1 MSILINKNTRLI
13 VQGITGK
20 EGSYHASLMKEYGTK
35 VVAGVTPGKGGQ
47 EIEEVPVFNSVDEA
61 VKNTDANAS
70 ILFVPSRFTK
80 DGILE
85 AIDGGIKLI
94 VTVAEGVPVHDML
107 FCYSYAR
114 LNNCILIGPNG
125 PGIISPDKSK
135 VGFMDSRIYKKG
147 NIGIMSRSATLS
159 YEIVNNLSNK
169 GIGQS
174 TVVGVGGDS
183 IPGSSF
189 IDLLPLFEEDSQTDL
204 IIMVGEI
211 GGSDEEI
218 AAKYIKEH
226 ICSQYHLKYPYYI
239 FPMKKPVVAFIA
251 GEAAPEGKVMGH
263 AGAIISPGGEGGVKY
278 KRKVLQEAG
287 VRIIEKLS
295 EIAKVVS
302 EIL

>member
-1 MSILINKNTRLI
+1 MSILINENTKLI
-13 VQGITGK
+13 VQGITGR
-20 EGSYHASLMKEYGTK
+20 EGSYHASLMKKYGTK

-47 EIEEVPVFNSVDEA
+47 EIEEIPVFNSVDEA
-61 VKNTDANAS
+61 VKNMEANAS
-70 ILFVPSRFTK
+70 ILFVPPRFTK

-85 AIDGGIKLI
+85 AINGGIKLI

-107 FCYSYAR
+107 FAHYYAR
-114 LNNCILIGPNG
+114 LKNNCILIGPNT
-125 PGIISPDKSK
+125 PGIISPGKSK
-135 VGFMDSRIYKKG
+135 VGFMSDNIYKKG

-189 IDLLPLFEEDSQTDL
+189 ADLLPLFEEDSQTDL
-204 IIMVGEI
+204 IVMVGEI

-226 ICSQYHLKYPYYI
+226 
-239 FPMKKPVVAFIA
+239 MKN
-251 GEAAPEGKVMGH
+251 
-263 AGAIISPGGEGGVKY
+263 
-278 KRKVLQEAG
+278 Q
-287 VRIIEKLS
+287 
-295 EIAKVVS
+295 
-302 EIL
+302 

>member
-1 MSILINKNTRLI
+1 MSILINENTRLI

-20 EGSYHASLMKEYGTK
+20 EGSYHASLMKKYGTK

-47 EIEEVPVFNSVDEA
+47 EIEGIPVFNSVYEA
-61 VKNTDANAS
+61 IKNTEADAS
-70 ILFVPSRFTK
+70 ILFVPPRFTK

-107 FCYSYAR
+107 FAHYYAR
-114 LNNCILIGPNG
+114 LNKCILIGPNT
-125 PGIISPDKSK
+125 PGIISPGKSK
-135 VGFMDSRIYKKG
+135 VGFMSDSIYKKG

-159 YEIVNNLSNK
+159 YEVVNNLTNK

-189 IDLLPLFEEDSQTDL
+189 VDLLSLFEEDSQTDL
-204 IIMVGEI
+204 IVMVGEI

-218 AAKYIKEH
+218 AAKYIKE
-226 ICSQYHLKYPYYI
+226 Y
-239 FPMKKPVVAFIA
+239 MKKPVVAFIA

-263 AGAIISPGGEGGVKY
+263 AGAIISPGGEGGVKF
-278 KRKVLQEAG
+278 KRKVLQKAG
-287 VRIIEKLS
+287 VHIIEKLS
-295 EIAKVVS
+295 EISDMVS

>member
-1 MSILINKNTRLI
+1 MSILVNENTRLI
-13 VQGITGK
+13 VQGITGR
-20 EGSYHASLMKEYGTK
+20 EGSYHASLMKKYGTK

-47 EIEEVPVFNSVDEA
+47 EIEEIPVFNSVDEA
-61 VKNTDANAS
+61 VKDTEANAS

-107 FCYSYAR
+107 LSYSYAR
-114 LNNCILIGPNG
+114 LNYCILIGPNT
-125 PGIISPDKSK
+125 PGIISPGKSK
-135 VGFMDSRIYKKG
+135 VGFMSDNIYRKG

-189 IDLLPLFEEDSQTDL
+189 VDLLPLFEEDSQTDL

-218 AAKYIKEH
+218 AATYIKER
-226 ICSQYHLKYPYYI
+226 
-239 FPMKKPVVAFIA
+239 MEKPVVAFIA

-263 AGAIISPGGEGGVKY
+263 AGAIIAADGVGSAGHK
-278 KRKVLQEAG
+278 KEALKTAG
-287 VRIIEKLS
+287 VCIIEKLS
-295 EIAKVVS
+295 EIAEVVS
-302 EIL
+302 RTLQKNIT

>member
-1 MSILINKNTRLI
+1 
-13 VQGITGK
+13 
-20 EGSYHASLMKEYGTK
+20 MKKYGTK

-47 EIEEVPVFNSVDEA
+47 EIEEIPVFNSVDEA
-61 VKNTDANAS
+61 VKNTEANAS
-70 ILFVPSRFTK
+70 ILFVPPRFTK

-85 AIDGGIKLI
+85 AIDSGIKLI

-107 FCYSYAR
+107 FAHYYTR
-114 LNNCILIGPNG
+114 LNNCILIGPNT
-125 PGIISPDKSK
+125 PGIISPGKSK
-135 VGFMDSRIYKKG
+135 VGFMSDNIYKKG

-189 IDLLPLFEEDSQTDL
+189 IDLLPLFEEDSQTNL
-204 IIMVGEI
+204 VIMVGEI

-226 ICSQYHLKYPYYI
+226 
-239 FPMKKPVVAFIA
+239 MKKPVVAFIA

-278 KRKVLQEAG
+278 KRKVLREAG
-287 VRIIEKLS
+287 VHMIEKLS
-295 EIAKVVS
+295 EIAKAVS

>member
-1 MSILINKNTRLI
+1 MSILVNENTRLI
-13 VQGITGK
+13 VQGITGR
-20 EGSYHASLMKEYGTK
+20 EGSYHASLMKKYGTK

-47 EIEEVPVFNSVDEA
+47 EIEETPVFSSVDEA
-61 VKNTDANAS
+61 VKNTEANTS
-70 ILFVPSRFTK
+70 ILFVPPGFTK
-80 DGILE
+80 DGLLE

-107 FCYSYAR
+107 FSHYYAR
-114 LNNCILIGPNG
+114 LNNCILIGPNT
-125 PGIISPDKSK
+125 PGIISPGKSK
-135 VGFMDSRIYKKG
+135 VGFMSDNIYKKG

-189 IDLLPLFEEDSQTDL
+189 VDLLPLFEEDSQTDL

-218 AAKYIKEH
+218 AAQYIKEH
-226 ICSQYHLKYPYYI
+226 
-239 FPMKKPVVAFIA
+239 MKKPVVAFIT

-278 KRKVLQEAG
+278 KRKVLEEAG
-287 VRIIEKLS
+287 VHMIEKLS

>member
-1 MSILINKNTRLI
+1 MSILVNENTRLI
-13 VQGITGK
+13 VQGITGR
-20 EGSYHASLMKEYGTK
+20 EGSYHASLMKKYGTK

-47 EIEEVPVFNSVDEA
+47 EIEEIPVFNSVDEA
-61 VKNTDANAS
+61 MKNTEANTS
-70 ILFVPSRFTK
+70 ILFVPPRFTK

-85 AIDGGIKLI
+85 AIDAGLELV

-107 FCYSYAR
+107 YAHYYAR
-114 LNNCILIGPNG
+114 SNNCILIGPNT
-125 PGIISPDKSK
+125 PGIISPGKSK
-135 VGFMDSRIYKKG
+135 VGFMSDNIYKKG

-189 IDLLPLFEEDSQTDL
+189 VDLLPLFEEDSQTDL
-204 IIMVGEI
+204 IVMVGEI

-226 ICSQYHLKYPYYI
+226 
-239 FPMKKPVVAFIA
+239 MKKPVVAFIA

-263 AGAIISPGGEGGVKY
+263 AGAIIGVDGIGSAGHK
-278 KRKVLQEAG
+278 KEVLKNAGAYIVERLDGVAETVSIVFQECG
-287 VRIIEKLS
+287 
-295 EIAKVVS
+295 
-302 EIL
+302 

>member
-1 MSILINKNTRLI
+1 MSILINENTRLI

-20 EGSYHASLMKEYGTK
+20 EGSYHASLMKKYGTK

-47 EIEEVPVFNSVDEA
+47 EIEEIPVFNSVYDA
-61 VKNTDANAS
+61 VKNTEANAS
-70 ILFVPSRFTK
+70 ILFVPPRFTK

-85 AIDGGIKLI
+85 AIDSGIKLI

-107 FCYSYAR
+107 FAHYYAR
-114 LNNCILIGPNG
+114 LNNCILIGPNT
-125 PGIISPDKSK
+125 PGIISPGKSK
-135 VGFMDSRIYKKG
+135 VGFMPDNIYKKG

-189 IDLLPLFEEDSQTDL
+189 VDLLPLFEKDQETDL

-218 AAKYIKEH
+218 VAKYIKEH
-226 ICSQYHLKYPYYI
+226 
-239 FPMKKPVVAFIA
+239 MKKPVVAFIA
-251 GEAAPEGKVMGH
+251 GSAAPEGKVMGH
-263 AGAIISPGGEGGVKY
+263 AGAIVSLGGEGSAKQKEEILRLNGV
-278 KRKVLQEAG
+278 V
-287 VRIIEKLS
+287 VVEKLT
-295 EIAKVVS
+295 EISSAVKTVNL
-302 EIL
+302 ELK

>member
-1 MSILINKNTRLI
+1 MSILVNENTRLI
-13 VQGITGK
+13 VQGITGR
-20 EGSYHASLMKEYGTK
+20 EGSYHASLMKKYGTK

-47 EIEEVPVFNSVDEA
+47 EIEEIPVFNSVDEA
-61 VKNTDANAS
+61 VKSTDANAS
-70 ILFVPSRFTK
+70 ILFVPPRFTK

-85 AIDGGIKLI
+85 AIDSGMKLI

-107 FCYSYAR
+107 LTYSYAR
-114 LNNCILIGPNG
+114 SNNCILIGPNT
-125 PGIISPDKSK
+125 PGIISPGKSK
-135 VGFMDSRIYKKG
+135 VGFMSDNIYRKG

-204 IIMVGEI
+204 VIMVGEI

-226 ICSQYHLKYPYYI
+226 
-239 FPMKKPVVAFIA
+239 MKKPVVAFIA

-263 AGAIISPGGEGGVKY
+263 AGAIIGTDGVGSAEHK
-278 KRKVLQEAG
+278 KEALKNAG
-287 VRIIEKLS
+287 VYIVEKLNG
-295 EIAKVVS
+295 IAEAVS
-302 EIL
+302 IVFQECG

>member
-1 MSILINKNTRLI
+1 MSILISENTRLI

-20 EGSYHASLMKEYGTK
+20 EGSYHASLMKKYGTK

-47 EIEEVPVFNSVDEA
+47 EIEEIPVFNSVDEA
-61 VKNTDANAS
+61 VKNTDANTS
-70 ILFVPSRFTK
+70 ILFVPPRFTK

-85 AIDGGIKLI
+85 AINSGIRLI
-94 VTVAEGVPVHDML
+94 VTLAEGVPVHDML
-107 FCYSYAR
+107 FAHYYAR
-114 LNNCILIGPNG
+114 VNNCILIGPNTS
-125 PGIISPDKSK
+125 GIISPGKSK
-135 VGFMDSRIYKKG
+135 VGFMPDNIYKKG

-169 GIGQS
+169 RIGQS

-189 IDLLPLFEEDSQTDL
+189 IDLLPLFKKDSQTDL

-226 ICSQYHLKYPYYI
+226 
-239 FPMKKPVVAFIA
+239 MKKPVVAFIA

-263 AGAIISPGGEGGVKY
+263 AGAIISPGGEGGVKH
-278 KRKVLQEAG
+278 KRKELQEAG
-287 VRIIEKLS
+287 VHMIEKLS
-295 EIAKVVS
+295 EIADMVS
-302 EIL
+302 SIL

>member
-1 MSILINKNTRLI
+1 MSILINENTRLI
-13 VQGITGK
+13 VQGITGR
-20 EGSYHASLMKEYGTK
+20 EGSYHASLMKKYGTK

-61 VKNTDANAS
+61 VKNTEANAS
-70 ILFVPSRFTK
+70 ILFVPPRFTK

-85 AIDGGIKLI
+85 AINSGIKLI
-94 VTVAEGVPVHDML
+94 VTVADGVPVHDML
-107 FCYSYAR
+107 FARYYTR
-114 LNNCILIGPNG
+114 LNNCILIGPNT
-125 PGIISPDKSK
+125 PGIISPGKSK
-135 VGFMDSRIYKKG
+135 VGFMSDNIYKKG

-204 IIMVGEI
+204 VIMVGEI
-211 GGSDEEI
+211 GGSDEEN

-226 ICSQYHLKYPYYI
+226 I
-239 FPMKKPVVAFIA
+239 KKPVVAFIA

-263 AGAIISPGGEGGVKY
+263 AGAIIGANGEGSAKY
-278 KRKVLQEAG
+278 KK
-287 VRIIEKLS
+287 EKLLS
-295 EIAKVVS
+295 SAVCIVERLNEIANMVIELLKKEKDRNES
-302 EIL
+302 L